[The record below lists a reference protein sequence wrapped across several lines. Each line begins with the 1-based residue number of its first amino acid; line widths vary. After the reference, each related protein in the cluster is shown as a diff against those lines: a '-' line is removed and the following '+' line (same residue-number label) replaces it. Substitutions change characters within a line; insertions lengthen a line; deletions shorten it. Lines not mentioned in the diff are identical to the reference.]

1 MRKFATYGLSAL
13 MVLAIVAVSA
23 SINTANAQNAGLI
36 SSILNKM
43 EKNRQSLKSLRADIS
58 MEKYDAGIRA
68 SDKSGGKVLYLPAEG
83 RAANVRV
90 DWTWPA
96 QESLSVIG
104 GQYELFRP
112 RLNILYKGTRAS
124 NSNKTANSALSFL
137 SMSGSQAKSSFDLSL
152 LGSET
157 LWGGVSTSHMK
168 ITPKGNADY
177 KYAEIWVDNAGMV
190 IQSKIISK
198 NDDATTVRLT
208 NVQKNSAVSL
218 DQIKLQ
224 LPKGVKVVNS

>member
-23 SINTANAQNAGLI
+23 SFSTANAQNAGLI

-58 MEKYDAGIRA
+58 MEKYDSGIRA
-68 SDKSGGKVLYLPAEG
+68 TDKSGGKVLYIPAQG

-96 QESLSVIG
+96 QESLSVVDG
-104 GQYELFRP
+104 KYELFRP
-112 RLNILYKGTRAS
+112 RLNTVMVGTKPPSGKGTQG
-124 NSNKTANSALSFL
+124 TALNFL
-137 SMSGSQAKSSFDLSL
+137 SMSGTQAKASFDVSY
-152 LGSET
+152 LGEET
-157 LWGGVSTSHMK
+157 LWGGVNTSHMK
-168 ITPKGNADY
+168 ISPKGNAGY

-190 IQSKIISK
+190 IQSKIIDK
-198 NDDATTVRLT
+198 NDDATTIRLT
-208 NVQKNSAVSL
+208 NVQKNAAVTI